1 MSTVAFFGVGSDHT
15 TNTSE
20 FFRHRSSAIHAM
32 FTGIINHTGI
42 IDSLHTLDPGAR
54 LRLRTSDETPFVRG
68 ESVAVNG
75 VCLTV
80 LPEGDVLVADVS
92 NETLARTTLGS
103 LASGVRVNVERA
115 MSLGER
121 LGGHLVQG
129 HVDCVGELLSV
140 EREGEVAVYRWSVPE
155 EYAELVVDKGSIAVD
170 GVSLT
175 VVEPDGVSFGAAL
188 IPETLRRT
196 NLGDAKVGDRVNLEL
211 DMIAKYVRSLVAP
224 YLAR

>member
-1 MSTVAFFGVGSDHT
+1 
-15 TNTSE
+15 
-20 FFRHRSSAIHAM
+20 M

-42 IDSLHTLDPGAR
+42 IDSLDNLASGAR
-54 LRLRTSDETPFVRG
+54 LRLRTTDDTPFIRG

-80 LPEGDVLVADVS
+80 MPEDDDVLVADVS
-92 NETLARTTLGS
+92 NETLARTTLGA
-103 LASGVRVNVERA
+103 LTNGAKVNVERA
-115 MSLGER
+115 MSLGDR

-129 HVDCVGELLSV
+129 HVDCVGTLLSV
-140 EREGEVAVYRWSVPE
+140 KAEGEFAVYRWSVPR
-155 EYAELVVDKGSIAVD
+155 EYAELVVDKGSIAID
-170 GVSLT
+170 GISLT

-188 IPETLRRT
+188 VPETLRRT
-196 NLGDAKVGDRVNLEL
+196 NLGEAVVGARVNLEL

>member
-1 MSTVAFFGVGSDHT
+1 
-15 TNTSE
+15 
-20 FFRHRSSAIHAM
+20 M

-42 IDSLHTLDPGAR
+42 IDSLETLASGAR

-80 LPEGDVLVADVS
+80 IPNDGVLFADVS

-103 LASGVRVNVERA
+103 LMHGARVNIERA
-115 MSLGER
+115 MSLGDR

-129 HVDCVGELLSV
+129 HVDCVGELLSLKH
-140 EREGEVAVYRWSVPE
+140 EGDFAVYRWSVPK

-175 VVEPDGVSFGAAL
+175 VVEPDGASFGAAL

-196 NLGDAKVGDRVNLEL
+196 NLGEAVIGNRANLEL